1 MRKYVRYYF
10 YAVSASVGHNKF
22 INLTFV
28 ATFSFQFSIIIQKFM
43 DYENL
48 LFDTLYFETLE
59 AVNVFVKILNLYFTL
74 FLQALIQVS
83 TQSIG
88 TQLIVTT
95 NTRNTSAVVF

>member
-1 MRKYVRYYF
+1 
-10 YAVSASVGHNKF
+10 
-22 INLTFV
+22 
-28 ATFSFQFSIIIQKFM
+28 M

-59 AVNVFVKILNLYFTL
+59 AVNLFVKILNLYI

-88 TQLIVTT
+88 TPLIVTT